1 MASYEIDGGMFA
13 KLSEDD
19 KTGRLEFRRL
29 PESEEGLVAIH
40 EFVPAL
46 PWWFYTK
53 TQAKAHLVVMWLFG
67 RHVRLLGEDADEGD
81 QVVEAPAN

>member
-1 MASYEIDGGMFA
+1 MASFAIDGGKFV
-13 KLSEDD
+13 KLSEEDQ
-19 KTGRLEFRRL
+19 TGRLEFRRL
-29 PESEEGLVAIH
+29 PDSDEGLVAIH

-67 RHVRLLGEDADEGD
+67 RHVKLLAKDAEDGD
-81 QVVEAPAN
+81 QVVEAPTN